1 MLLKHFS
8 QGRAATCGRASS
20 TGSSSNGVR
29 LVQPVRGSAAK
40 HGGEPTNH
48 TLLQASVGLVS
59 ERSSLVPTKAAL
71 ADPVTSTSSFSSML
85 DDDSDYDEQQEV
97 IQVDMAEE
105 DPSLKVENLG
115 LSPVTVAALQKRG
128 IQSLFPIQKVV
139 FAPCMEGR
147 DLIGRAKTGSGK
159 TLAFALPIVEGLLE
173 EDLQSG
179 SKPVRGRPPR
189 AIVLA
194 PTRELANQTA
204 NEFKTVCPSL
214 NVVSVYGGTSI
225 SMQIS
230 DLRRGADVVVG
241 TPGRVIDL
249 IERGS
254 LSLDK
259 VRYAILDEADQMLDM
274 GFEEDMEKILS
285 FAPKERQTL
294 LFSAT
299 LPKWVNKVARR
310 FQENPLLVD
319 LVGEENTG
327 RLADTIRLLVMQV
340 EHNQKMNALMD
351 AITMHAAN
359 GKTIVFV
366 NTKARAN
373 EVCDNV
379 SQVHPAVALHG
390 DISQAQRDRALQM
403 FRDGRVPVLVA
414 TDVAARGLDIP
425 SVDLVLHY
433 DVPQDNEAFLHRSG
447 RTGRANK
454 TGTAV
459 VLFTDKETRTLG
471 LILKATKVEG
481 AELIGSP
488 EPKEVLTQ
496 ATRSVLTQLDKVDT
510 SVIDFFV
517 PTADK
522 LLASDQP
529 ARVLAASLAALAG
542 FRAAPQPRS
551 LLTYEEGFTT
561 LRLLAR
567 PGQLDGWRSL
577 SRALGILLKTA
588 KINKPLENAIGKIK
602 VVEDSKAG
610 LAGVAFDLPGKDA
623 AYLLS
628 HPGLMQAVA
637 KSGMVL
643 DKPQSIALEVQ
654 GMIGAGGF
662 DRSDRFGRGGG
673 SSYSSRGSS
682 SFGSPRGGSSRG
694 SFSSSRGSAYDRA
707 NSYSSSRGGGGSGGG
722 YESERGGWG
731 SRGASTGRG
740 DRSDRAY
747 GGRSSGASTRGS
759 KTPGAGSRTPS
770 RGGSKGGSSSWSDD
784 SSYDSNSFFDA
795 ADDGYFSGSSKG
807 GGSWAQW

>member
-1 MLLKHFS
+1 MLLQHFS
-8 QGRAATCGRASS
+8 HGRAATSGRAFS
-20 TGSSSNGVR
+20 TSGGSNNGVMGLMQPLRSSSSKRGVE
-29 LVQPVRGSAAK
+29 STAT
-40 HGGEPTNH
+40 PT
-48 TLLQASVGLVS
+48 LQATVVPVS
-59 ERSSLVPTKAAL
+59 ERSRLVAPTQAAL

-85 DDDSDYDEQQEV
+85 DDDSDFDEQQDV

-105 DPSLKVENLG
+105 DPSLK
-115 LSPVTVAALQKRG
+115 
-128 IQSLFPIQKVV
+128 
-139 FAPCMEGR
+139 
-147 DLIGRAKTGSGK
+147 
-159 TLAFALPIVEGLLE
+159 
-173 EDLQSG
+173 EDRQSG
-179 SKPVRGRPPR
+179 GKPARGRPPR
-189 AIVLA
+189 AVVLA

-204 NEFKTVCPSL
+204 NEFKTVCPGL

-254 LSLDK
+254 LSLDR

-285 FAPKERQTL
+285 YAPKERQTL

-299 LPKWVNKVARR
+299 LPKWINKVARR

-340 EHNQKMNALMD
+340 EYNQKINALMD

-373 EVCDNV
+373 EVCDSV

-403 FRDGRVPVLVA
+403 F
-414 TDVAARGLDIP
+414 
-425 SVDLVLHY
+425 
-433 DVPQDNEAFLHRSG
+433 
-447 RTGRANK
+447 
-454 TGTAV
+454 
-459 VLFTDKETRTLG
+459 
-471 LILKATKVEG
+471 
-481 AELIGSP
+481 
-488 EPKEVLTQ
+488 
-496 ATRSVLTQLDKVDT
+496 

-551 LLTYEEGFTT
+551 LLTYEEGLTT

-567 PGQLDGWRSL
+567 PGFRAAPQPRSLLTYEVGLTALRLLARPGQIDGWKSL
-577 SRALGILLKTA
+577 SRSLGMLLKTA
-588 KINKPLENAIGKIK
+588 KINKPIESTIGKIK
-602 VVEDSKAG
+602 VVEDSKAVSVF
-610 LAGVAFDLPGKDA
+610 AAVHTWVARVGRVV
-623 AYLLS
+623 
-628 HPGLMQAVA
+628 AVVPA
-637 KSGMVL
+637 IILHTPLGCKEINISPECSLGATPRMVL
-643 DKPQSIALEVQ
+643 DRLQSIALEVQ
-654 GMIGAGGF
+654 GMIGGGGF
-662 DRSDRFGRGGG
+662 DRSDRFGRGGSSSFGGSRGG
-673 SSYSSRGSS
+673 SSYTSRGSS
-682 SFGSPRGGSSRG
+682 SGG
-694 SFSSSRGSAYDRA
+694 SFSSSRGSALDRA
-707 NSYSSSRGGGGSGGG
+707 NSYSSSRGGGGSRGS

-731 SRGASTGRG
+731 SRGASSGRS
-740 DRSDRAY
+740 DRSERSERAY
-747 GGRSSGASTRGS
+747 GGRPSGGKTREGKGS
-759 KTPGAGSRTPS
+759 IAGSRAPS
-770 RGGSKGGSSSWSDD
+770 RGGSRGGSGSWSDD
-784 SSYDSNSFFDA
+784 GGSNTFFDA
-795 ADDGYFSGSSKG
+795 ADDGYFSGSSG
-807 GGSWAQW
+807 GGGGWAQW